1 MILAIDTSTRN
12 ASVALSEGPGVV
24 AGRSWRSSVNHT
36 TELMPGVSQLMD
48 GRGVRP
54 QELDAVA
61 VALGPGGFSALRTG
75 LSAAKGL
82 AMAAGI
88 PIVGIGSLDL
98 EAFPYRESGL
108 AVCAL
113 LEAGRSEAASALI
126 ALDGSRLREDRIT
139 GPDELL
145 EEIGAMSFDK
155 LRTRDRLRP
164 GGLRINGGDGPVLFC
179 GEGMPPW
186 SESIQAVLG
195 GRAVLCHTPPSARA
209 GSLAALAFER
219 LERGDTDDLDAL
231 QPHYL
236 RMPSIGVPKRRDRRL
251 QASSRRRTGAN
262 ETPRP

>member
-12 ASVALSEGPGVV
+12 ASVALAEGQRMV
-24 AGRSWRSSVNHT
+24 AGRSWHSVVNHT
-36 TELMPGVSQLMD
+36 TELMPTVVQLLD

-54 QELDAVA
+54 RELDAVA

-82 AMAAGI
+82 AMAARI
-88 PIVGIGSLDL
+88 PIIGIGSLDL
-98 EAFPYRESGL
+98 EAYPCRESGL

-113 LEAGRSEAASALI
+113 LEAGRNEAASALI
-126 ALDGSRLREDRIT
+126 APDGTRLREDCIT

-145 EEIGAMSFDK
+145 EEVDS
-155 LRTRDRLRP
+155 RLRGND
-164 GGLRINGGDGPVLFC
+164 GGSGNNGGGGNDGDGETGGPVLFC

-186 SESIQAVLG
+186 AESIRAALG
-195 GRAVLCHTPPSARA
+195 GRVVLCHAPPSARA

-236 RMPSIGVPKRRDRRL
+236 RMPSIGVPKRRDRRV
-251 QASSRRRTGAN
+251 QASSRRK
-262 ETPRP
+262 

>member
-12 ASVALSEGPGVV
+12 ASVALAEGQRMV
-24 AGRSWRSSVNHT
+24 AGRSWHSVVNHT
-36 TELMPGVSQLMD
+36 TELMPTVVQLLD

-54 QELDAVA
+54 HELDAVA

-82 AMAAGI
+82 AMAARI
-88 PIVGIGSLDL
+88 PIIGIGSLDL
-98 EAFPYRESGL
+98 EAFPCRESGL

-113 LEAGRSEAASALI
+113 LEAGRSEAASVLI
-126 ALDGSRLREDRIT
+126 APDGTRLREDRIT

-145 EEIGAMSFDK
+145 EEVDS
-155 LRTRDRLRP
+155 RLRGND
-164 GGLRINGGDGPVLFC
+164 GGSGNDGDGEIGGPVLFC

-186 SESIQAVLG
+186 AESIRAALG
-195 GRAVLCHTPPSARA
+195 GRAVLCHAPPSARA

-219 LERGDTDDLDAL
+219 LERGDTDDLAAL

-236 RMPSIGVPKRRDRRL
+236 RMPSIGVPKRRDRRV
-251 QASSRRRTGAN
+251 QASSRRK
-262 ETPRP
+262 